1 MSLTVSVTEEEKGV
15 VTVSPVGQID
25 SSTYEEFFKRIEP
38 VLNGTARVMVLNME
52 GVDYISSMGIS
63 VILKARKAIEGN
75 SGTFLMV
82 NLQPQ
87 IEAVFDI
94 VKALPSIR
102 VFKNLQE
109 ADNYLAAMQRKV
121 KLRHKEEAE
130 E

>member
-15 VTVSPVGQID
+15 VTVSPVGSID

-38 VLNGTARVMVLNME
+38 VLGTARVMVLNME
-52 GVDYISSMGIS
+52 GVEYISSMGIS

-75 SGTFLMV
+75 NGIFLMV
-82 NLQPQ
+82 NIQPQ
-87 IEAVFDI
+87 IQAVFDI
-94 VKALPSIR
+94 VKALPAIG

-109 ADNYLAAMQRKV
+109 ADDYLAAMQRKV
-121 KLRHKEEAE
+121 KKRHKEEAE